1 MGYWV
6 KESEG
11 YLQHITVARS
21 GVVWGSNHSE
31 TLSDVIYKKIDDGGG
46 WKEMPALPNN
56 DTQVYISSLSCASD
70 GTMMVTDI
78 DHGIYRWY
86 EYALRWNPFP
96 LARMKL
102 ISVGSANHIWGRGID
117 DLPYEYT
124 GDGIF
129 TPHPTVGPIFNLAVG
144 NDGTVLVVTNDGTI
158 YRYLGKEEF
167 RKLEGLQA
175 KIIKVVAANAIY
187 ATDLNNILHKYV
199 GEGIW
204 HPVPLNDINGNPLS
218 NQYVMDF
225 DFADDGT
232 AYIVLGQVNTEP
244 NIYCYIPA

>member
-1 MGYWV
+1 MGYWIQ
-6 KESEG
+6 ESDG

-21 GVVWGSNHSE
+21 GVVWGTNKSE
-31 TLSDVIYKKIDDGGG
+31 ALRDDIYKKTNDGGG
-46 WKEMPALPNN
+46 WKLMPPLPNT
-56 DTQVYISSLSCASD
+56 DLPLYISSISCASD
-70 GTMMVTDI
+70 GTIMVTDI
-78 DHGIYRWY
+78 DQGIYRWY
-86 EYALRWNPFP
+86 EHSLCWLPFP
-96 LARMKL
+96 IARMKL
-102 ISVGSANHIWGRGID
+102 ISVGSANHIWGKGID

-129 TPHPTVGPIFNLAVG
+129 AAHQNVGPIFNLSVG
-144 NDGTVLVVTNDGTI
+144 NDGTVLVVTTDGTI
-158 YRYLGKEEF
+158 YRYLGNEEF

-175 KIIKVVAANAIY
+175 KIIKVIAANAIY
-187 ATDLNNILHKYV
+187 ATDVNNILHKYV

-204 HPVPLNDINGNPLS
+204 HPVPLNDIHGNPLA

-232 AYIVLGQVNTEP
+232 AYIVLGQPADQP